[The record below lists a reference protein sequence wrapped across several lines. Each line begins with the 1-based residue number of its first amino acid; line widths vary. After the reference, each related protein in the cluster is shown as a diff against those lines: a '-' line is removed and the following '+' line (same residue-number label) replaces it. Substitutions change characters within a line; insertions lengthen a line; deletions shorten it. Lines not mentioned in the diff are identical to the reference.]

1 MLDKMYWVC
10 SDVLTLA
17 TQLSTARDLPSPDIL
32 QRRIDTL
39 FEQMA
44 GKAREAN
51 VPDPDVADA
60 KYALVA
66 FIDEQIFR
74 SPWPGRN
81 QWMGRPLQ
89 LVYYNE
95 NTAGEGFFTRLNTL
109 QNNPSRAHVLEI
121 YYLCLTLGFQ
131 GMYAVRGD
139 EAGLAAV
146 TERAGAVLT
155 RLLPPSDRIAPHGD
169 PQDSGRNLNRRD
181 APLITLGLVCLALAV
196 LAFVG
201 LKFMISSAAS
211 DAVGT
216 MNKAKTTQGS
226 TK

>member
-39 FEQMA
+39 FEQMS
-44 GKAREAN
+44 GKARDAGI
-51 VPDPDVADA
+51 PDQDVADA

-95 NTAGEGFFTRLNTL
+95 NTAGEGFFQKLTAL
-109 QNNPSRAHVLEI
+109 QNQPNRLHVLEI
-121 YYLCLTLGFQ
+121 FYLCLALGFQ

-139 EAGLAAV
+139 EAGLAAM
-146 TERAGAVLT
+146 TERAGAQLS
-155 RLLPPSDRIAPHGD
+155 RQLPPSERIAPHGD
-169 PQDSGRNLNRRD
+169 PADAGRNLNKRD
-181 APLITLGLVCLALAV
+181 APLITLGLICLGLAIF
-196 LAFVG
+196 AFVG
-201 LKFMISSAAS
+201 LKFMLSSATQS
-211 DAVGT
+211 AVDT
-216 MNKAKTTQGS
+216 MNKAKTTQGP
-226 TK
+226 KN

>member
-17 TQLSTARDLPSPDIL
+17 TQLSSARDLPSPDIL

-39 FEQMA
+39 FEQMS
-44 GKAREAN
+44 GKARDAGI
-51 VPDPDVADA
+51 PDQDVADA

-95 NTAGEGFFTRLNTL
+95 NTAGEGFFQRLERL
-109 QNNPSRAHVLEI
+109 QMQPERRHVLEI
-121 YYLCLTLGFQ
+121 YFHCLALGFQ
-131 GMYAVRGD
+131 GKYAVRGG
-139 EAGLAAV
+139 EGL
-146 TERAGAVLT
+146 
-155 RLLPPSDRIAPHGD
+155 
-169 PQDSGRNLNRRD
+169 
-181 APLITLGLVCLALAV
+181 LGLTEHVGSQIGSALPGSDVISPRGEAPETVRGLRQQALPVVAV
-196 LAFVG
+196 GLGFVG
-201 LKFMISSAAS
+201 FALVIFIFLKALLWFGTQSASATMTKS
-211 DAVGT
+211 APAVPAG
-216 MNKAKTTQGS
+216 KP
-226 TK
+226 

>member
-1 MLDKMYWVC
+1 MPAPPSRYRNAMLDKMYWVC

-17 TQLSTARDLPSPDIL
+17 TQLATARDLPSPDIL

-51 VPDPDVADA
+51 IPEADVNDA

-81 QWMGRPLQ
+81 QWMSKPLQ

-95 NTAGEGFFTRLNTL
+95 NTAG
-109 QNNPSRAHVLEI
+109 
-121 YYLCLTLGFQ
+121 
-131 GMYAVRGD
+131 
-139 EAGLAAV
+139 
-146 TERAGAVLT
+146 
-155 RLLPPSDRIAPHGD
+155 
-169 PQDSGRNLNRRD
+169 
-181 APLITLGLVCLALAV
+181 
-196 LAFVG
+196 
-201 LKFMISSAAS
+201 
-211 DAVGT
+211 
-216 MNKAKTTQGS
+216 
-226 TK
+226 